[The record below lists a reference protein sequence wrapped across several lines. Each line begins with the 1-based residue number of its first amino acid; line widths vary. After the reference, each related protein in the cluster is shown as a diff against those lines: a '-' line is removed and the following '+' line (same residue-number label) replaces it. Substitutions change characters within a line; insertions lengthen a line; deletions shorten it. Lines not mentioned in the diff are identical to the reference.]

1 MSIEKPRL
9 RNIELLPAPDGD
21 GLFIRD
27 PLGVCEQTLV
37 LSAGAVRVLPWFD
50 GEHSVRD
57 IQFEIARGTGGIV
70 HSEQLEK
77 LIAALDEHLLL
88 DGERFDARFA
98 EIVREFRE
106 APVRR
111 AVHAGQ
117 SYPADAAELRAWLAS
132 FYVDPRGP
140 GVAPIPPSRAG
151 GQRASGDGD
160 ARNAGDAADA
170 SAASHAPSSER
181 VRAIVAPHIDLRAG
195 GPCIAHAY
203 KALLESTTAR
213 TFVILGVAHAGAENL
228 FAATR
233 KDFATPLGVTMTD
246 HDFLDDLARNLP
258 FDITADEF
266 AHRTEHSI
274 EFPVLFLQQI
284 LGLGVT
290 IVPILVGGFEES
302 LAAGR
307 KPEED
312 PRIAAFIAALG
323 SALARRGGDV
333 AVIASVDLAHVG
345 ARFGDSRAIDAD
357 FLAHVERE
365 DRTFLDAAAARDSD
379 ALLAAIAKDFDSR
392 RVDGFPAIYTL
403 LRALPLAE
411 GRLLRYEQH
420 ADEKAQSAVTFA
432 SLAFS

>member
-9 RNIELLPAPDGD
+9 RNVELLPAPDGD

-37 LSAGAVRVLPWFD
+37 LSPGAVRVLPWFD

-57 IQFEIARGTGGIV
+57 IQFEVARGTGGIV

-88 DGERFDARFA
+88 EGARFDARFA
-98 EIVREFRE
+98 EIVREFHE

-111 AVHAGQ
+111 AAHAGQ
-117 SYPADAAELRAWLAS
+117 SYPADAAELRAWLAA

-151 GQRASGDGD
+151 AQRTGGAGD
-160 ARNAGDAADA
+160 ARYAGDAVDA
-170 SAASHAPSSER
+170 SAASQAPSSAR

-203 KALLESTTAR
+203 KALLESTDAR

-246 HDFLDDLARNLP
+246 HEFLDDLARNLP

-290 IVPILVGGFEES
+290 IVPILVGGFEEM
-302 LAAGR
+302 LAAGKR
-307 KPEED
+307 PEED
-312 PRIAAFIAALG
+312 ARVAALG
-323 SALARRGGDV
+323 GALTRRGDDV
-333 AVIASVDLAHVG
+333 AVIASVDLAHIG

-357 FLAHVERE
+357 FLAYVERE
-365 DRTFLDAAAARDSD
+365 DRAFLDAAAARDPD

-411 GRLLRYEQH
+411 GKLLRYEQH

>member
-1 MSIEKPRL
+1 MSVEKPRL
-9 RNIELLPAPDGD
+9 RNIELLPVPEGD

-27 PLGVCEQTLV
+27 PLGVCDQTLV
-37 LSAGAVRVLPWFD
+37 LSPGAVRVLPWFD
-50 GEHSVRD
+50 GEHTVRD
-57 IQFEIARGTGGIV
+57 IQFEFARGTGGIV
-70 HSEQLEK
+70 HSEQLEA
-77 LIAALDEHLLL
+77 LIAALDEHMLLE
-88 DGERFDARFA
+88 GERFDARFA
-98 EIVREFRE
+98 EIVREFRD

-111 AVHAGQ
+111 AAHAGQ
-117 SYPADAAELRAWLAS
+117 SYPGDAAELRAWLAS

-140 GVAPIPPSRAG
+140 GVAPIPPSRAAA
-151 GQRASGDGD
+151 REPSG
-160 ARNAGDAADA
+160 A
-170 SAASHAPSSER
+170 R

-284 LGLGVT
+284 LGLGAT
-290 IVPILVGGFEES
+290 IVPILVGGFEEA

-312 PRIAAFIAALG
+312 ARVAAFIAALG
-323 SALARRGGDV
+323 GALARRGDDA

-345 ARFGDSRAIDAD
+345 ARFGDARAIDAD
-357 FLAHVERE
+357 FLGYVERE
-365 DRTFLDAAAARDSD
+365 DRALLAAATARDAD

-403 LRALPLAE
+403 LRALPLTD
-411 GRLLRYEQH
+411 GHLLRYEQH